1 MEPHFKQSLVSRNH
15 QLDDLFSAKTFTME
29 EKKKKAKNDCEEGSE
44 EEEGPCKSGYQ
55 LVERVGVC
63 YAFLLWC

>member
-1 MEPHFKQSLVSRNH
+1 
-15 QLDDLFSAKTFTME
+15 ME
-29 EKKKKAKNDCEEGSE
+29 EKKKKPKNDCEESSE

-63 YAFLLWC
+63 YAFCNGASRYFSFLKFTFNKNYIIFY